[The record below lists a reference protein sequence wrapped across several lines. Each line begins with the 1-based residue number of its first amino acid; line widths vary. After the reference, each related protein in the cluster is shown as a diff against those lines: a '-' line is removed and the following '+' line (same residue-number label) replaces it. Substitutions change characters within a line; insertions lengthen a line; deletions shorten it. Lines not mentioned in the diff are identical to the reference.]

1 MDKIII
7 ECVWYNSKRD
17 FNRFVRGLKDKNLS
31 IIDYSLIKNKLIK
44 ADPYENEPH
53 DSIIGLNIINM
64 IKSCF
69 DDNKKTPEIIVYS
82 FFNMN
87 LETVINFKELI
98 HSYTDGNHIITLN
111 VLNMEKLPNKSILN
125 KFDCVKFIDND

>member
-1 MDKIII
+1 MDKITI

-17 FNRFVRGLKDKNLS
+17 FNRFVRGLESENVS
-31 IIDYSLIKNKLIK
+31 VIDYSLIKNKLIK

-53 DSIIGLNIINM
+53 DSIIGLNIISM

-69 DDNKKTPEIIVYS
+69 EGTKKPEVIVYS

-87 LETVINFKELI
+87 LETIVNFKDLI
-98 HSYTDGNHIITLN
+98 NSYTDGNHIIVLN
-111 VLNMEKLPNKSILN
+111 ILNMEKVPNKSILN